1 MLSETDTPLSMSLYV
16 CDTFISS
23 YLVYAVI
30 ITDTR
35 CLHKIDTSNVT
46 NRNDQLSVVASIAF
60 TCAFY
65 NIPVM
70 DLTTKSAEL
79 SEKVLR

>member
-16 CDTFISS
+16 CDTFISR
-23 YLVYAVI
+23 YQVYAVI
-30 ITDTR
+30 ITDTS
-35 CLHKIDTSNVT
+35 CLHKIDTSNAT
-46 NRNDQLSVVASIAF
+46 NLDQLSVVASIAF